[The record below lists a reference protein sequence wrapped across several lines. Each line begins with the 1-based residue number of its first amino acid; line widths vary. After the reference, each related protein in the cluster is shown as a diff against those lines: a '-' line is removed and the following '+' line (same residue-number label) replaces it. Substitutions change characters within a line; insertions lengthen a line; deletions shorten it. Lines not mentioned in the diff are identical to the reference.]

1 MSLEE
6 LRANWDAFGKTDPM
20 WAILTDPRKKG
31 GKWLAEEFFATGVR
45 EIQDVMACARS
56 VGLPASQKKAL
67 DFGCG
72 IGRLTQALG
81 DHFQEVHGID
91 AAQSMIDL
99 ANHYNRHGERCVYHL
114 NTNDSLAMFAD
125 NTFDLVYSRLTLQH
139 IEPEFSKR
147 YIGEFVRVLSPSG
160 FLMFHVLS
168 GLRNADSMR
177 QRIKR
182 ALPATVLALYRRI
195 RFGGR
200 PVMWM
205 HGVRREEVIS
215 ILRQRG
221 ANVIDVAEDE
231 DTDRSWVGY
240 RYRATK
246 P

>member
-1 MSLEE
+1 MSLED
-6 LRANWDAFGKTDPM
+6 LRANWDAFGRTDPM

-31 GKWLAEEFFATGVR
+31 GKWLAEDFFATGVR
-45 EIQDVMACARS
+45 EIADVMAWARS
-56 VGLPASQKKAL
+56 VGLPVSKKKAL

-81 DHFQEVHGID
+81 DYFQEVHGID
-91 AAQSMIDL
+91 VAQSMIDL
-99 ANHYNRHGERCVYHL
+99 ANRYNRHGERCVYHL
-114 NTNDSLAMFAD
+114 NKNDSLAMFAD

-147 YIGEFVRVLSPSG
+147 YIAEFVRVLSPSG

-221 ANVIDVAEDE
+221 ANVIDVVEDE